1 LRGGIPNKIVVC
13 DYLWALGEML
23 WLFIITLNEVVLWF
37 WEFNNN

>member
-1 LRGGIPNKIVVC
+1 LRGGIPNKIVGF